1 MTTLL
6 AFLFALALLIFV
18 HELGHYAVARW
29 FDVKVLRFSI
39 GFGKPL
45 LRWSVGPDRTEWTIS
60 PIPLGGYVRMLDERE
75 EGPGSVAAH
84 EVHRAFNRQSLK
96 ARSAIVVA
104 GPLANF
110 LLAIALY
117 AGLAV
122 GGIDE
127 PAAVLAEPPRGT
139 QAAAAG
145 VREADQVVAIDGRE
159 VRSMV
164 DLRLR
169 MLDAIVERR
178 PAQLTVLSEG
188 SRRTL
193 RLDTAGLP
201 SGEIERDFM
210 RTLGLEIAGTMVSI
224 GSVTPDGSA
233 AKAGLLAGDVVLAA
247 DARSIGRVGELI
259 DVLRASPGREVTL
272 TIRRGQVE
280 QRIVVVPQPQP
291 SDRAEDGGRPV
302 GRIGA
307 ALQNRV
313 KMVEHRYGPIEALGY
328 GAVQTWEMSW
338 FSLRMLGKMI
348 FGDLS
353 WRNLSGPVAIADYAG
368 QSAKVGW
375 AAYVAF
381 LALISVSLGVLNLL
395 PVPVLDGG
403 HLVYYGLEAIKGRP
417 LSERFMQITQRAGLA
432 AIVGLMAVALFND
445 LSRLFGG

>member
-1 MTTLL
+1 
-6 AFLFALALLIFV
+6 
-18 HELGHYAVARW
+18 
-29 FDVKVLRFSI
+29 
-39 GFGKPL
+39 
-45 LRWSVGPDRTEWTIS
+45 
-60 PIPLGGYVRMLDERE
+60 
-75 EGPGSVAAH
+75 
-84 EVHRAFNRQSLK
+84 
-96 ARSAIVVA
+96 
-104 GPLANF
+104 
-110 LLAIALY
+110 
-117 AGLAV
+117 
-122 GGIDE
+122 
-127 PAAVLAEPPRGT
+127 
-139 QAAAAG
+139 
-145 VREADQVVAIDGRE
+145 
-159 VRSMV
+159 MV

-178 PAQLTVLSEG
+178 PVQLTVQSEG

-193 RLDTAGLP
+193 RLDPAGLP

-210 RTLGLEIAGTMVSI
+210 RTLGLEIAGTTVSI

-233 AKAGLLAGDVVLAA
+233 ARAGLLAGDVVLAA
-247 DARSIGRVGELI
+247 DARPIGRVGELI
-259 DVLRASPGREVTL
+259 EILRASPGREVTL

-291 SDRAEDGGRPV
+291 SDRAEDGDRPI

-328 GAVQTWEMSW
+328 GAAQTWEMSW
-338 FSLRMLGKMI
+338 FSLRMLGKMVV
-348 FGDLS
+348 GDLS